1 MYGLKLEQVMVNNKK
16 LVLQKKFLEKQLEK
30 DRREIHLEM
39 NKIQIEIQQ
48 DQLMNSSSALQR
60 FKGVYQAVSDQ
71 LAYVEQIVG
80 FMDFDQEGA
89 PGGTARSGA
98 LPGQQ
103 PPSFE
108 EVAKEINDKFP
119 QGPRPGSGHLV
130 AAEQPQLSSDDG
142 RGGIQH
148 TQPGAAGLS
157 V

>member
-1 MYGLKLEQVMVNNKK
+1 MSSALGEARLLQLFARAWLDQKDEAQRKLNIEEKERELYGLKLEQVMVNNKK

-48 DQLMNSSSALQR
+48 DQLMNSSSALSR

-89 PGGTARSGA
+89 PGGGAQIGA
-98 LPGQQ
+98 LAGGAQ

-108 EVAKEINDKFP
+108 EVAKEINSKFP
-119 QGPRPGSGHLV
+119 
-130 AAEQPQLSSDDG
+130 
-142 RGGIQH
+142 
-148 TQPGAAGLS
+148 
-157 V
+157 